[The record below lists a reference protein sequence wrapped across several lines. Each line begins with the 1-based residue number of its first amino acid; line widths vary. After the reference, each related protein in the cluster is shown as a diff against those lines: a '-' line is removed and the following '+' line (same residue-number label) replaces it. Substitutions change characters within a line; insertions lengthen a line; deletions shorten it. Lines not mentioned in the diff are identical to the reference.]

1 MAVSGVGTAALAAD
15 PWVVYEGREGPGN
28 GKHIVFVTG
37 DEEYRSEEGMPML
50 AKILSARHGFKC
62 TVLFPINPED
72 GTIDPNNQ
80 TNVPGLH
87 LLEDADLMVL
97 FARFREFPDEDM
109 KHFVDYLNGGGPI
122 IAFRTSTHAF
132 EYRRNPES
140 PYARYDWR
148 NREWPG
154 GFGRQVLGDT
164 WINHHGRHGQE
175 GARGLINGLYESH
188 PVLRGVKDIWGPSDV
203 YGIRNLT
210 PDARV
215 LVHGLTLKGME
226 PDSPPNFE
234 KSLMPL
240 VWVKNYQTETGNTAR
255 ILTSTIGASV
265 DLESE
270 DLRRLVVNG
279 CYWAVG
285 LAGQIPERADVN
297 YVGEYKPT
305 FFGFDKFT
313 QGVKPS
319 DHEL

>member
-1 MAVSGVGTAALAAD
+1 
-15 PWVVYEGREGPGN
+15 
-28 GKHIVFVTG
+28 
-37 DEEYRSEEGMPML
+37 
-50 AKILSARHGFKC
+50 
-62 TVLFPINPED
+62 
-72 GTIDPNNQ
+72 
-80 TNVPGLH
+80 
-87 LLEDADLMVL
+87 
-97 FARFREFPDEDM
+97 
-109 KHFVDYLNGGGPI
+109 
-122 IAFRTSTHAF
+122 
-132 EYRRNPES
+132 
-140 PYARYDWR
+140 
-148 NREWPG
+148 
-154 GFGRQVLGDT
+154 
-164 WINHHGRHGQE
+164 
-175 GARGLINGLYESH
+175 
-188 PVLRGVKDIWGPSDV
+188 VLRGVKDIWGPSDV

-240 VWVKNYQTETGNTAR
+240 VWVKDYQTETGNAAR

-305 FFGFDKFT
+305 FFGFGKFT
-313 QGVKPS
+313 KGVKPS